1 MRIAIDASR
10 NRSGGTIAHLD
21 GILSNIPDDLQ
32 SSLEIHIWS
41 YKACLDK
48 LPDYQWLH
56 KHSPKQL
63 EKSIFHQTFWQRFIF
78 PKELERRR
86 CDILFKTTASSIC
99 PFEPSVT
106 LSQDMLPFEPGE
118 TKRFGLSIARIRL
131 KILQALYIRSLR
143 SSQGVIFLT
152 NYASEMIQ
160 RKTGKLNEYRIIP
173 HGVPDFFRIPNDQIE
188 SKIQDDSNGEHIKV
202 IYISELSPY
211 KHQDKVA
218 QSIYELNKK
227 GFNFDLTLVGGG
239 SGSFNKKFMK
249 LLKKIDPKQ
258 IFIHLL
264 PFLERD
270 ELPIIISQSDIY
282 LFASSCENLP
292 ITVLEGMASGKPM
305 VSSNRGPM
313 PEVLDDGAF
322 FFDPENI
329 SSIQDALLQV
339 IKNPDI
345 AKLKVQNNLTRSKI
359 YNWKKCSHDT
369 FEFLRKVNKDYS
381 N

>member
-1 MRIAIDASR
+1 MGDISFWLFHETFKLGHGAFILAFIIGMWASSVREQIEQKIIIMRIAIDASR

-48 LPDYQWLH
+48 LLIINGFTSILQR
-56 KHSPKQL
+56 L

-118 TKRFGLSIARIRL
+118 SKRFGVSIARIRL

-173 HGVPDFFRIPNDQIE
+173 HGVPDFLEFLMTKSSQ
-188 SKIQDDSNGEHIKV
+188 
-202 IYISELSPY
+202 
-211 KHQDKVA
+211 
-218 QSIYELNKK
+218 
-227 GFNFDLTLVGGG
+227 
-239 SGSFNKKFMK
+239 KFKM
-249 LLKKIDPKQ
+249 I
-258 IFIHLL
+258 
-264 PFLERD
+264 
-270 ELPIIISQSDIY
+270 
-282 LFASSCENLP
+282 
-292 ITVLEGMASGKPM
+292 VM
-305 VSSNRGPM
+305 
-313 PEVLDDGAF
+313 
-322 FFDPENI
+322 ENI
-329 SSIQDALLQV
+329 
-339 IKNPDI
+339 
-345 AKLKVQNNLTRSKI
+345 
-359 YNWKKCSHDT
+359 
-369 FEFLRKVNKDYS
+369 
-381 N
+381 